1 MSEATAVLIDVGG
14 VLVVPPRAALVGTLE
29 SNGMTTVD
37 DGDPERFHYDGVR
50 HVDGHPPV
58 ADGDHILTYT
68 SGVAMGLGVAVGD
81 VERASLLLA
90 EQLDGMPWSQVL
102 GGARTGLRALADAGV
117 PVGVVSNSD
126 GTVERQLLDTELCQV
141 GEGAGVPVAIVVDS
155 HVVGVTKPDPA
166 IFHFALDAMG
176 VDAAECL
183 YVGDTVT
190 YDVTGARAAGLRP
203 VHLDP
208 YRFCPQPDD
217 HLHVTHLA
225 HLAAMLD
232 A

>member
-1 MSEATAVLIDVGG
+1 MPATTAVLIDVGG
-14 VLVVPPRAALVGTLE
+14 VLVLPPRAALVGALE
-29 SNGMTTVD
+29 RDGIATVD
-37 DGDPERFHYDGVR
+37 DGDPERFHYEGVR

-68 SGVAMGLGVAVGD
+68 AGVAIALGVDAARID
-81 VERASLLLA
+81 EASVLLA
-90 EQLDGMPWSQVL
+90 SRLDGMAWSQVL
-102 GGARTGLRALADAGV
+102 TGARAGLRALADAGV

-141 GEGAGVPVAIVVDS
+141 GEGAGVPVAVVVDS

-166 IFHFALDAMG
+166 IFHFALDAME
-176 VDAAECL
+176 VDASECL
-183 YVGDTVT
+183 YIGDTVT

-208 YRFCPQPDD
+208 YRFCANPDD

-225 HLAAMLD
+225 HLVALLD
-232 A
+232 P

>member
-1 MSEATAVLIDVGG
+1 
-14 VLVVPPRAALVGTLE
+14 
-29 SNGMTTVD
+29 
-37 DGDPERFHYDGVR
+37 
-50 HVDGHPPV
+50 
-58 ADGDHILTYT
+58 
-68 SGVAMGLGVAVGD
+68 VAMALGVDAARVDEAAVMLA
-81 VERASLLLA
+81 ELLA
-90 EQLDGMPWSQVL
+90 GMAWSQVL
-102 GGARTGLRALADAGV
+102 TGARPGLRALADAGV

-141 GEGAGVPVAIVVDS
+141 GEGAGVPVAVVVDS

-166 IFHFALDAMG
+166 IFHFALDAME

-183 YVGDTVT
+183 YIGDTVT
-190 YDVTGARAAGLRP
+190 YDITGARAAGLRP

-208 YRFCPQPDD
+208 YRLCAHPDD

-225 HLAAMLD
+225 HLTAMLD

>member
-1 MSEATAVLIDVGG
+1 MSSPSAVLIDVGG
-14 VLVVPPRAALVGTLE
+14 VLVLPPRAALVGALAAEGIATAE
-29 SNGMTTVD
+29 H
-37 DGDPERFHYDGVR
+37 GDPELFHYEGVR

-68 SGVAMGLGVAVGD
+68 AGVATSLGVDEALV
-81 VERASLLLA
+81 RKASVLLA
-90 EQLDGMPWSQVL
+90 GVLDGMAWSQVL
-102 GGARTGLRALADAGV
+102 SGARPGLRALADAGV

-141 GEGAGVPVAIVVDS
+141 GEGAGVPVAVVVDS

-166 IFHFALDAMG
+166 IFHFALDAMD
-176 VDAAECL
+176 VDPSECL

-208 YRFCPQPDD
+208 YRLCAHPED
-217 HLHVTHLA
+217 HLHVTHLT
-225 HLAAMLD
+225 HLTALLD

>member
-14 VLVVPPRAALVGTLE
+14 VLVLPSRAALVDTLE
-29 SNGMTTVD
+29 ANGIATTE
-37 DGDPERFHYDGVR
+37 DGDPERFHYEGVR
-50 HVDGHPPV
+50 HVDSHPPV

-68 SGVAMGLGVAVGD
+68 AGAAMGLGVGPSD
-81 VERASLLLA
+81 VERASTLLA
-90 EQLDGMPWSQVL
+90 AQLDGMPWAQVL
-102 GGARTGLRALADAGV
+102 TGARIGLRALADAGV
-117 PVGVVSNSD
+117 PLGVVSNSD
-126 GTVERQLLDTELCQV
+126 GTVERQLLDNELCQV
-141 GEGAGVPVAIVVDS
+141 GEGAGIPVAIVVDS
-155 HVVGVTKPDPA
+155 HVVGITKPDPA

-176 VDAAECL
+176 VDASECL

-208 YRFCPQPDD
+208 YRFCAQPDD
-217 HLHVTHLA
+217 HLHITHLA

>member
-1 MSEATAVLIDVGG
+1 MPSTTAVLIDVGG
-14 VLVVPPRAALVGTLE
+14 VLVLPPRAALVGALE
-29 SNGMTTVD
+29 AQGIATVD
-37 DGDPERFHYDGVR
+37 DGDPERFHYEGVR

-68 SGVAMGLGVAVGD
+68 AGAAMGLGVARD
-81 VERASLLLA
+81 RAADASVVLA
-90 EQLDGMPWSQVL
+90 RLLDGMAWSQVL
-102 GGARTGLRALADAGV
+102 AGARTGLRALADAGV

-126 GTVERQLLDTELCQV
+126 GSVERQLLDTELCQV
-141 GEGAGVPVAIVVDS
+141 GEGAGVPVAVVVDS

-183 YVGDTVT
+183 YIGDTVT

-208 YRFCPQPDD
+208 YRLCANPDD

-225 HLAAMLD
+225 HLTALLD

>member
-1 MSEATAVLIDVGG
+1 MPATTAVLIDVGG
-14 VLVVPPRAALVGTLE
+14 VLVVPPRPVLVAALNEHGIA
-29 SNGMTTVD
+29 TVD
-37 DGDPERFHYDGVR
+37 DGDPERFHYEGVR
-50 HVDGHPPV
+50 HVDRHPPV
-58 ADGDHILTYT
+58 ADGDHLLRYT
-68 SGVAMGLGVAVGD
+68 AGVAPALGVHEDRVGD
-81 VERASLLLA
+81 ASVVLA
-90 EQLDGMPWSQVL
+90 DVLDGAPWSQVL
-102 GGARTGLRALADAGV
+102 GNARPGLRALADAGV
-117 PVGVVSNSD
+117 PLGVVSNSD

-141 GEGAGVPVAIVVDS
+141 GKGAGVPVAIVVDS

-166 IFHFALDAMG
+166 IFHLALDAMG

-208 YRFCPQPDD
+208 YGFCAAPDD
-217 HLHVTHLA
+217 HPHVTHLA
-225 HLAAMLD
+225 HLLAMLD